1 MIRPVQLSD
10 APQLAEMYNYYI
22 RETTSTI
29 ELEEITIA
37 DFEARIKKIT
47 SKFPYIVWEEKGE
60 ILGYACANT
69 FRERAGYRFTV
80 ETSVYLRKDQFGKQ
94 LGTALYTE
102 LMRLIKEQGF
112 HRAIGGL
119 TLPNPA
125 SERFH
130 EKLGFKKVAHFDQVG
145 RKFDQW
151 YDVGFWL
158 LDLDK
163 H

>member
-10 APQLAEMYNYYI
+10 APQLTEMYNYYI

-29 ELEEITIA
+29 ELEELSVS
-37 DFEARIKKIT
+37 DFEARITKIT

-60 ILGYACANT
+60 ILGYAYATT

-80 ETSVYLRKDQFGKQ
+80 ETSVYVRKDQIKNKIGSK
-94 LGTALYTE
+94 LYVELIRLVTE
-102 LMRLIKEQGF
+102 KGF

-130 EKLGFKKVAHFDQVG
+130 EKMGFKKVAHFHEVG
-145 RKFDQW
+145 QKFGNW
-151 YDVGFWL
+151 HDVGFWQ
-158 LDLDK
+158 LDLK
-163 H
+163 